1 MHSGIEGTTVQETQT
16 THGGRGG
23 FDESIIDGV
32 LSGLIRQDDSAEER
46 FVPKLISNQPGST
59 MGDAIRE
66 ELRES
71 ESFDISVAF
80 VSENALKSMY
90 QAFVDHADRN
100 GRRNRIITSTKGYF
114 NDPKAFKE
122 LMKLQRDA
130 NVEVLIWE
138 RPGGA
143 KSDDEVVQD
152 QPFHPKGYLFT
163 RCIEPG
169 RTYYNLYVG
178 SSNLTSSAL
187 QTQREWNLR
196 VSSTGEAQLIEQVR
210 DELDEQVRQ
219 SVPLTDAWL
228 AQYEEEFKH
237 RTPPRTQILQQ
248 LREEKIEPNA
258 MQREALANIQ
268 QLRDDGERRAIVISA
283 TGTGK
288 TFLSAFDVRAFR
300 PKRMLYVANR
310 DTILKAA
317 RESYQRVLGCD
328 GSELGLLT
336 GNSKQQDTKY
346 VFASVD
352 TLRRHMREWYEP
364 DDFDY
369 VLIDEAH
376 HSGADNY
383 RSVIDYFSGA
393 GFMLGMTATPERTD
407 NFDIFSLFDHNIAY
421 EIRLQKALDEN
432 MLCPFH
438 YYGVHEFLGAD
449 GTCIDSAEG
458 ISEKDRRQI
467 QYSLEELTESDR
479 VRYIIRKLEQYGS
492 YDEKVTGLVFCS
504 RIEEAERLS
513 ELFNQETNQQAE
525 RPYRTVAI
533 SGNTSAKRV
542 EKAVSQL
549 ESGDLDY
556 IFTVDKFNEGID
568 IPAINQIVML
578 RNTQSSIVFTQQL
591 GRGLRKFPHKTCVTV
606 IDFIGNYQ
614 NNYLIPVALYGNAG
628 DRDKA
633 RKNMQR
639 EAIGLSSISFDEI
652 SRKRVLKSLDTA
664 SWSDMRM
671 LRDKYAVVRNEL
683 GRVPMLTDIYLHD
696 PSLVMTMAQKGNSYY
711 EFARGSETALSRT
724 DSEGGFID
732 TFAPVD
738 IHGEQWLKMATEVLL
753 VAIRPQELVILDE
766 LLKSSPSFNASSDR
780 LIPAKRLKEA
790 VARRFPTSY
799 HTDAQFESALRVLDW
814 SFFDSTTKKSYGERA
829 LITRVGE
836 EIGLTSEFAAML
848 AGNDTFARFFI
859 DNVRTGLQRFKD
871 LLEESAKT
879 GRSLQDDRGFVYEHR
894 YKMFEVE
901 RLLEWPKQINGSSVG
916 GYLLPKD
923 EDSSVRGD
931 RIPKYGDSM
940 PIFVKYANSQYEDRF
955 LNPQE
960 MLWFSKDKRSLES
973 TEITWMMHGHGED
986 SWAAT
991 HFIPL
996 FVMRKADAEKLKLY
1010 YYVGHVGSYSNLH
1023 ETTRDKKG
1031 EKVRL
1036 VQMDLRLTRPLSAE
1050 LYQHL
1055 TGDDEEE

>member
-1 MHSGIEGTTVQETQT
+1 MHSGMEGTIVQETWT
-16 THGGRGG
+16 TYSGRDG

-90 QAFVDHADRN
+90 QAFVDHADGN

-143 KSDDEVVQD
+143 KPDEEVVQD

-163 RCIEPG
+163 RRIEPG

-228 AQYEEEFKH
+228 AQYEEEFRH
-237 RTPPRTQILQQ
+237 RTPPRARILQR
-248 LREEKIEPNA
+248 LREENIEPNA

-268 QLRDDGERRAIVISA
+268 RLRDDGERRAIVISA

-288 TFLSAFDVRAFR
+288 TYLSAFDVRAFQ
-300 PKRMLYVANR
+300 PERMLYVANR

-328 GSELGLLT
+328 EGELGLLT
-336 GNSKQQDTKY
+336 GSSRQQDAKY

-352 TLRRHMREWYEP
+352 TLRRHMSEWYEP

-393 GFMLGMTATPERTD
+393 GVMLGMTATPERTD
-407 NFDIFSLFDHNIAY
+407 DFDIFSLFDHNIAY

-449 GTCIDSAEG
+449 GTRIDSAEG
-458 ISEKDRRQI
+458 ISQKDAQRM
-467 QYSLEELTESDR
+467 QYSLEELTEPDR

-492 YDEKVTGLVFCS
+492 YGEKVTGLVFCS
-504 RIEEAERLS
+504 RIEEAQRLS

-533 SGNTSAKRV
+533 SGGTSAKRV
-542 EKAVSQL
+542 EEAVSQL

-606 IDFIGNYQ
+606 IDFIGNYA

-628 DRDKA
+628 DGDIV
-633 RKNMQR
+633 RKN
-639 EAIGLSSISFDEI
+639 
-652 SRKRVLKSLDTA
+652 
-664 SWSDMRM
+664 
-671 LRDKYAVVRNEL
+671 
-683 GRVPMLTDIYLHD
+683 
-696 PSLVMTMAQKGNSYY
+696 
-711 EFARGSETALSRT
+711 
-724 DSEGGFID
+724 
-732 TFAPVD
+732 
-738 IHGEQWLKMATEVLL
+738 
-753 VAIRPQELVILDE
+753 
-766 LLKSSPSFNASSDR
+766 
-780 LIPAKRLKEA
+780 
-790 VARRFPTSY
+790 
-799 HTDAQFESALRVLDW
+799 
-814 SFFDSTTKKSYGERA
+814 
-829 LITRVGE
+829 
-836 EIGLTSEFAAML
+836 
-848 AGNDTFARFFI
+848 
-859 DNVRTGLQRFKD
+859 LQR
-871 LLEESAKT
+871 
-879 GRSLQDDRGFVYEHR
+879 
-894 YKMFEVE
+894 
-901 RLLEWPKQINGSSVG
+901 
-916 GYLLPKD
+916 
-923 EDSSVRGD
+923 
-931 RIPKYGDSM
+931 
-940 PIFVKYANSQYEDRF
+940 
-955 LNPQE
+955 
-960 MLWFSKDKRSLES
+960 
-973 TEITWMMHGHGED
+973 
-986 SWAAT
+986 AA
-991 HFIPL
+991 
-996 FVMRKADAEKLKLY
+996 
-1010 YYVGHVGSYSNLH
+1010 
-1023 ETTRDKKG
+1023 
-1031 EKVRL
+1031 
-1036 VQMDLRLTRPLSAE
+1036 
-1050 LYQHL
+1050 
-1055 TGDDEEE
+1055 